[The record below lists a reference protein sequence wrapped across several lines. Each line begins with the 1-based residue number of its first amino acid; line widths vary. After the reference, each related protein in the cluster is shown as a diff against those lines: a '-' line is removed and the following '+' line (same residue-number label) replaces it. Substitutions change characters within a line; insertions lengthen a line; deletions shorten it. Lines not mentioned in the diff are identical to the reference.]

1 MVRVWALAAGGLL
14 LAACNSG
21 LFGRAQEPAL
31 PGERV
36 SVLILQEAI
45 EADPGL
51 AMLEIRL
58 PRPYVNEMWPQ
69 VGGHPSN
76 AMHHLALADNLGR
89 VWRTS
94 IGEGSSGNLR
104 LTAPPVVAG
113 GTIFTLDAATTVTAT
128 RAADGAH
135 LWRRNMAPADED
147 RGALGGGLGVVGAAL
162 YLATG
167 YGDLA
172 AMDVTNGGVY
182 WVRHVGIPV
191 RGAPT
196 IAGGRVYVVTN
207 NNQLHVFSAETG
219 EELWT
224 HLGFTEVAGLVGGG
238 SPAVAGD
245 LVVVPYSSGEVV
257 ALRAETGRV
266 AWSDALTRVG
276 RIAAL
281 AELSDIH
288 GQPVIDRGVVY
299 VVGHA
304 GRMFAIDL
312 RSGERL
318 WEQEIASVQTPWI
331 GGDFL
336 YLVTTDAEVVA
347 LSRSDGRIRWVQQLA
362 RFRDAGDRTGPIQWS
377 GPTLAGDRLI
387 VGAST
392 GEVTA
397 LSPYTGRVL
406 GSLRLG
412 DGVFIPPVV
421 AAGAL
426 YILTEGAELNA
437 YR

>member
-1 MVRVWALAAGGLL
+1 M
-14 LAACNSG
+14 
-21 LFGRAQEPAL
+21 
-31 PGERV
+31 
-36 SVLILQEAI
+36 
-45 EADPGL
+45 
-51 AMLEIRL
+51 
-58 PRPYVNEMWPQ
+58 
-69 VGGHPSN
+69 
-76 AMHHLALADNLGR
+76 
-89 VWRTS
+89 
-94 IGEGSSGNLR
+94 
-104 LTAPPVVAG
+104 
-113 GTIFTLDAATTVTAT
+113 
-128 RAADGAH
+128 
-135 LWRRNMAPADED
+135 
-147 RGALGGGLGVVGAAL
+147 GVVGAAL

-276 RIAAL
+276 RIALWPNSATSTASRLSIAAL
-281 AELSDIH
+281 SMWSATPGGCSPSICAAAN
-288 GQPVIDRGVVY
+288 G
-299 VVGHA
+299 
-304 GRMFAIDL
+304 
-312 RSGERL
+312 

-406 GSLRLG
+406 RSYAWAMASSSRPWWRPAPSTSSPRAPNSTP
-412 DGVFIPPVV
+412 I
-421 AAGAL
+421 A
-426 YILTEGAELNA
+426 
-437 YR
+437 R